1 MILRLV
7 VLVATLALAY
17 GAAGLMERRRPRSMP
32 GFQQGIT
39 LVTSPGCA
47 LCPAIRTV
55 LRDVEV
61 REVDVSA
68 VAGVR
73 SVPTVIVANADG
85 EVILRRSGRS
95 AIIDAPAIIEAAAL
109 V

>member
-17 GAAGLMERRRPRSMP
+17 GAAGLMERRRPRSVQ
-32 GFQQGIT
+32 GFRQGIT

-55 LRDVEV
+55 LRDVSV
-61 REVDVSA
+61 REVDVSS
-68 VAGVR
+68 VVGVR
-73 SVPTVIVANADG
+73 SVPTVIVVDADG

-95 AIIDAPAIIEAAAL
+95 AITDAPAIIEAAAL